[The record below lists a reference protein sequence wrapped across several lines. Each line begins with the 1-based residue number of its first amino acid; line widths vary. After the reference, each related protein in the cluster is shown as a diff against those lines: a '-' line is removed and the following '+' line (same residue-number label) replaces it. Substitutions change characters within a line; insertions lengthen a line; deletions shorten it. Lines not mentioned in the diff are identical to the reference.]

1 MDGSQGAVVL
11 TRDRGTSERAEKI
24 KVGWLF
30 RLQALFV
37 GALVMFG
44 MLSALG
50 GLLWP

>member
-11 TRDRGTSERAEKI
+11 MRDRGTSEPAETN

-30 RLQALFV
+30 RLEALFV
-37 GALVMFG
+37 GSLVVFG
-44 MLSALG
+44 MLAALG

>member
-11 TRDRGTSERAEKI
+11 MRDRGTSERAETN

-30 RLQALFV
+30 RLEALFV
-37 GALVMFG
+37 GSLVAFG
-44 MLSALG
+44 ILAALG

>member
-11 TRDRGTSERAEKI
+11 MRDRGTSKRAEKI

-30 RLQALFV
+30 RLEALFV
-37 GALVMFG
+37 GTLVILG
-44 MLSALG
+44 MLTAIG